1 VSLAH
6 NGVLFLDEL
15 PEFRQGVLE
24 VLRQPIEDQCVTLT
38 RSMTS
43 LTYPAAFML
52 IASMNPCP
60 CGFATDPVRP
70 CVCCESQIQ
79 RYTSRLSGPLL
90 DRIDIHVEVP
100 PVAYRELRARTG
112 ARESSAD
119 IRGRVEQ
126 ARDRQ
131 RARFAGTRATC
142 NAAMTSR
149 QLREHCVVEDDAH
162 AILER
167 VVDKLGMSAR
177 TCDRILK
184 VARTIADLAQ
194 SKPVALLAQSFG
206 FFDGSWRL
214 CRAHLHL
221 SRTERPGRGSTQ

>member
-1 VSLAH
+1 
-6 NGVLFLDEL
+6 
-15 PEFRQGVLE
+15 
-24 VLRQPIEDQCVTLT
+24 
-38 RSMTS
+38 
-43 LTYPAAFML
+43 
-52 IASMNPCP
+52 
-60 CGFATDPVRP
+60 
-70 CVCCESQIQ
+70 
-79 RYTSRLSGPLL
+79 
-90 DRIDIHVEVP
+90 
-100 PVAYRELRARTG
+100 
-112 ARESSAD
+112 
-119 IRGRVEQ
+119 
-126 ARDRQ
+126 
-131 RARFAGTRATC
+131 
-142 NAAMTSR
+142 
-149 QLREHCVVEDDAH
+149 VEDDAH